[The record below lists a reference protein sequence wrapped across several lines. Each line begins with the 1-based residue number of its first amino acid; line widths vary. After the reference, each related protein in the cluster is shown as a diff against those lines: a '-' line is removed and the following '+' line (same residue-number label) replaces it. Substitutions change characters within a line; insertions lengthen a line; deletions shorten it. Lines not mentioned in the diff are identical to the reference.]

1 MVFVIAGYSV
11 EGWTSISVSPTSP
24 DFTIVKGI
32 RGKNTRVANMDKSS
46 TLKVTVPLTNELNFV
61 FNKIVAFDIST
72 GNGRMN
78 VLLKDNINGEVFE
91 SSDAF
96 LTGESERGYMS
107 EVSDRVWTIQCMN
120 SRWSHNSP
128 NWGIKA
134 WFDSL

>member
-1 MVFVIAGYSV
+1 
-11 EGWTSISVSPTSP
+11 
-24 DFTIVKGI
+24 
-32 RGKNTRVANMDKSS
+32 MDKSS
-46 TLKVTVPLTNELNFV
+46 TLKVTVPLTNELNLV

-96 LTGESERGYMS
+96 LTGESERGYTG

-120 SRWSHNSP
+120 SKWSHNGP
-128 NWGIKA
+128 NWGLKA